1 MVKQRFY
8 CVPYDKA
15 VKKSRNGVAYHCEV
29 DKKAAAQIDISSSQ
43 SAVKCSVCN
52 KEFKDVRCLKI
63 HKTKKEHWGS
73 SVNDPENGPKRP
85 TQYHRNIG
93 RGAASAFPG
102 TPVQGAQDPPAPAP
116 VIPKRK
122 RKQSSP
128 KPSKRLAKVN
138 NANA

>member
-15 VKKSRNGVAYHCEV
+15 VKKSKNGVAYHCEV
-29 DKKAAAQIDISSSQ
+29 DKKAAVQNDMSRSQ

-52 KEFKDVRCLKI
+52 KEFKDDRCLKI

-85 TQYHRNIG
+85 TKYHRDLG
-93 RGAASAFPG
+93 RGAAPDTPDSQAAPHPG
-102 TPVQGAQDPPAPAP
+102 AVP

-122 RKQSSP
+122 RNQSSP
-128 KPSKRLAKVN
+128 KQSKRVAKVN
-138 NANA
+138 NANV